1 MSRPRLSGAGARRKG
16 HQWERDVVHLLAAI
30 FGDGVRRGLQYRDGG
45 DAPDVVGVPGW
56 WIECKKGRRPNPCAA
71 LRQAI
76 AAAAKSGL
84 RPVAICREDNA
95 EPTAMLRLDDFLAL
109 LRGAAIAEP
118 AGRHPGIQ
126 HQAAPDPDHRDDA
139 TTPPAESPWDPDMPA
154 DPPPAHQSEGRRAS
168 AAGGSP

>member
-16 HQWERDVVHLLAAI
+16 HQWERDVVHLFAAI
-30 FGDGVRRGLQYRDGG
+30 FGAGVRRGLQYRDGA

-84 RPVAICREDNA
+84 RPVAICREDNE
-95 EPTAMLRLDDFLAL
+95 EPTAMLRLDDFLEL
-109 LRGAAIAEP
+109 LRRAEVAEP
-118 AGRHPGIQ
+118 ATRPGVQ
-126 HQAAPDPDHRDDA
+126 HQVTLDPDHRDDA
-139 TTPPAESPWDPDMPA
+139 TTPPAESRWDPEVPA
-154 DPPPAHQSEGRRAS
+154 DHPGAETAP
-168 AAGGSP
+168 